1 MSEESNDGLL
11 ASLMDMGFDYFISRK
26 ALADGDVRTVEDA
39 VSWIIAKTQDSS
51 ATSDI
56 GLVTLPPLQPS
67 RPEPLAITNPFRSAE
82 PSTSSINS
90 VETQCTSTN
99 VQEPDNPTPISLV
112 SAAHLEER
120 PSITSR
126 HKTTRKTCADIATAR
141 ALNEAK
147 RFKKSQQESKIQI
160 LRQIKEDRET
170 QKDRKRHVEPCN
182 SIGQSPGTPKPL
194 VNSDAAIQIR
204 LPSGA
209 VLRRAFSPSTYVVTL
224 FASVR
229 DSAQGKD
236 RVDCGDHFTL
246 LQPFPRRLF
255 VEDECKT
262 LSLQDAGLVPNASLN
277 VMRCN
282 SQPSSPS
289 GPAQLAGAQPMNMT
303 LEEIRVHEEVT
314 DGGERDENTL
324 DDNDNENEEDINVID
339 EVHHDWG
346 GEGHLLTTDPVPL
359 DTAQPHRPTR
369 NPLSWPVAGLKR
381 RAGFHTPV
389 SLKEICMRRIESLL
403 ATPAT
408 PTAYLRSLRFLPG
421 TIGSTLCTR
430 LLHQNELNASMLT
443 KLSVCPINTL
453 DLSHY
458 TLATDSLLRVIGE
471 RLWPM
476 LTNLN
481 LSGCEVVTDAG
492 IWALKPLKSL
502 EELDLSECRISDRVA
517 HALPALT
524 SLTSLSV
531 AKTKITSCFLSTLLG
546 TDLANS
552 LRSLNLSY
560 CTKLATADIFR
571 TLSSFSQLCT
581 LHLTNM
587 PFKSPVA
594 SPPTGTFKELRY
606 LDVRL
611 SGITDLEVM
620 NIICAFES
628 LEELDTAGCEGISV
642 VGLSGIARAL
652 QNLRAITFPSHQL
665 TDDVLALFCE
675 FPLHSL
681 NLSNFVN
688 LTDAAAEHISRLA
701 TTLVSLSLE
710 GTGITDASL
719 CQFEQLRSLTTLHLD
734 RTHVGDAGICHLK
747 PLRYI
752 HHLSL
757 MQTEITSE
765 ALRIL
770 SECEFN
776 RTIRV
781 LNVARTAVDDDGI
794 YSLKGMVQLSALN
807 LDFTRV
813 TFACLETLAELPHL
827 QPVRLAGIHE

>member
-1 MSEESNDGLL
+1 MAEDSKDGLL

-26 ALADGDVRTVEDA
+26 ALVDGGVRTIEDA

-51 ATSDI
+51 ATADI
-56 GLVTLPPLQPS
+56 GLATSPSMQPS
-67 RPEPLAITNPFRSAE
+67 RPEPLAITNPFRSAR
-82 PSTSSINS
+82 PTTSSINS
-90 VETQCTSTN
+90 VETQYTRTN
-99 VQEPDNPTPISLV
+99 MQEPDNPAPMPLV
-112 SAAHLEER
+112 SAAHSEE
-120 PSITSR
+120 PLSITSR
-126 HKTTRKTCADIATAR
+126 HKTTRKICADMATVR

-170 QKDRKRHVEPCN
+170 QKDRKRYAEPCN
-182 SIGQSPGTPKPL
+182 SSGQSSEAPKPL
-194 VNSDAAIQIR
+194 VNNDVAIQIR

-209 VLRRAFSPSTYVVTL
+209 VLKQTFSPSTYVVTL
-224 FASVR
+224 FVSVR
-229 DSAQGKD
+229 DLAQGKD

-246 LQPFPRRLF
+246 LQPFPRRVF
-255 VEDECKT
+255 VQDECKT
-262 LSLQDAGLVPNASLN
+262 LSLQDAGLVPSASLN
-277 VMRCN
+277 VLRCN

-289 GPAQLAGAQPMNMT
+289 GPAQLADALPMNMT
-303 LEEIRVHEEVT
+303 FEEIDVHEGVT
-314 DGGERDENTL
+314 DGGEQDENNLT
-324 DDNDNENEEDINVID
+324 DNDNENEEDTNVID

-346 GEGHLLTTDPVPL
+346 GEGHVLTMDPVPL
-359 DTAQPHRPTR
+359 DAAQRHLLPR
-369 NPLSWPVAGLKR
+369 NALLWPAAGLKR
-381 RAGFHTPV
+381 RSVFHSPV

-403 ATPAT
+403 AAPAT
-408 PTAYLRSLRFLPG
+408 PSAYLRSLRFLPG
-421 TIGSTLCTR
+421 YIGSTLCTR

-443 KLSVCPINTL
+443 KLSVCPINAL

-458 TLATDSLLRVIGE
+458 TLATDSLLRVVGE

-476 LTNLN
+476 LTKLN
-481 LSGCEVVTDAG
+481 LSGCEIVTDAG
-492 IWALKPLKSL
+492 IWALEPLKSL

-531 AKTKITSCFLSTLLG
+531 AKTKITSCFLNAL
-546 TDLANS
+546 
-552 LRSLNLSY
+552 
-560 CTKLATADIFR
+560 LATADIFR
-571 TLSSFSQLCT
+571 TLSSFTQLCT
-581 LHLTNM
+581 LHLANI

-606 LDVRL
+606 LDVRH
-611 SGITDLEVM
+611 SAITDLEVM

-628 LEELDTAGCEGISV
+628 LEELETAGCEGISV
-642 VGLSGIARAL
+642 VGLSEVARAL
-652 QNLRAITFPSHQL
+652 QNLCAITFPSHQL
-665 TDDVLALFCE
+665 TDHVLALFCE

-688 LTDAAAEHISRLA
+688 LTDIAAEHISCLA
-701 TTLVSLSLE
+701 TTLVSLSME
-710 GTGITDASL
+710 GTGITDASV
-719 CQFEQLRSLTTLHLD
+719 CQFEHLRGLTTLHLD
-734 RTHVGDAGICHLK
+734 RTHIGDAGICHLK
-747 PLRYI
+747 PLRYV

-757 MQTEITSE
+757 MQTEITSQ

-794 YSLKGMVQLSALN
+794 YWLKGMVQLSALN
-807 LDFTRV
+807 LDFTKV